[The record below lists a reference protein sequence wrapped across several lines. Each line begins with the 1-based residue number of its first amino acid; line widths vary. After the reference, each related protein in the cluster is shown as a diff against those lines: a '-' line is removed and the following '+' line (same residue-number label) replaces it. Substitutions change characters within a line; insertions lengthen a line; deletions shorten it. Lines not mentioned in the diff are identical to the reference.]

1 MVCAVNAQSLL
12 NSYEVFFPER
22 VGHIIIKGDDMND
35 LEKKVRAAL
44 ILCVVLVG
52 IYLVGKCYTL
62 WERKNPGHG
71 AQLLGQA
78 YVQAGGRAAGMFL
91 PGLEYSRE
99 EQPDDMFLAVLRTVG
114 EQFPILSF
122 AETDCGEETMVE
134 DERTARAILEENE
147 KLVAQKSQ
155 DENQKQAVTEENQQA
170 QNKGNEAGSQSGQT
184 DGPGSGTGGSGQAD
198 GTGNGT
204 GGSGQSD
211 GTESGAGAESGQTDS
226 AGSPAGAQSGEDA
239 QETVQIPEGTALEK
253 QVEIP
258 KEQLG
263 DFHSLL
269 NNFFVVDPTTT
280 ALESQINAQT
290 LLGKDMELEKDPENP
305 QILIYHTHSQEG
317 FADSVAGDTSTTV
330 IGVGDYLVQL
340 LQERYGYQ
348 VLHITDTFDIVDGQL
363 DRSAA
368 YNYAEPVISQ
378 ALQEHPSVEVVID
391 LHRDGVDESKRLVT
405 EVNGKQTAQVMFFN
419 GLSRTNQNGEIS
431 YLPNPY
437 IEDNLA
443 FSFQLEYLAKQYYP
457 DYTRC
462 IYLKGYRYN
471 LHLKPRSLL
480 LEVGAQT
487 NTVEEAKNAM
497 EPFADLLNKVLSGSE
512 DL

>member
-1 MVCAVNAQSLL
+1 M
-12 NSYEVFFPER
+12 
-22 VGHIIIKGDDMND
+22 IKGDDMND

-44 ILCVVLVG
+44 ILCVIVVG
-52 IYLVGKCYTL
+52 IYLAGKCRDI
-62 WERKNPGHG
+62 WERESDGQG
-71 AQLLGQA
+71 GRILGQA
-78 YVQAGGRAAGMFL
+78 YVQAGTLAAESFL
-91 PGLEYSRE
+91 PVLSYGQ
-99 EQPDDMFLAVLRTVG
+99 EQTPEDFFSAVLRTVG

-122 AETDCGEETMVE
+122 QETDCGEEEIIE
-134 DERTARAILEENE
+134 DAETAEAIREENE
-147 KLVAQKSQ
+147 KLIAQKLEA
-155 DENQKQAVTEENQQA
+155 ENQAQAVTEENQQA
-170 QNKGNEAGSQSGQT
+170 QET
-184 DGPGSGTGGSGQAD
+184 
-198 GTGNGT
+198 
-204 GGSGQSD
+204 QSD
-211 GTESGAGAESGQTDS
+211 GAAETQNET
-226 AGSPAGAQSGEDA
+226 AQA
-239 QETVQIPEGTALEK
+239 QETSQIPEGTATQK

-258 KEQLG
+258 REQLT
-263 DFHSLL
+263 DFNYLL

-280 ALESQINAQT
+280 ALESQINADT
-290 LLGKDMELEKDPENP
+290 LLGKDMKLEKNPEQP

-317 FADSVAGDTSTTV
+317 FADSVEGDTSTTV

-348 VLHITDTFDIVDGQL
+348 VLHITDTFDLVDGQL

-378 ALQEHPSVEVVID
+378 ALQEHPTIEVVID
-391 LHRDGVDESKRLVT
+391 LHRDGVDESKHLVT
-405 EVNGKQTAQVMFFN
+405 EVNGKPTAQVMFFN

-457 DYTRC
+457 EYTRC

-497 EPFADLLNKVLSGSE
+497 EPFADLLYKVLSGNGAG
-512 DL
+512 

>member
-1 MVCAVNAQSLL
+1 M
-12 NSYEVFFPER
+12 
-22 VGHIIIKGDDMND
+22 IKGDDMND

-44 ILCVVLVG
+44 ILCVIVVG
-52 IYLVGKCYTL
+52 IYLAGKCRDI
-62 WERKNPGHG
+62 WERESDGQG
-71 AQLLGQA
+71 GRILGQA
-78 YVQAGGRAAGMFL
+78 YVQAGTLAAESFL
-91 PGLEYSRE
+91 PVLSYGQ
-99 EQPDDMFLAVLRTVG
+99 EQTPEDFFSAVLRTVG

-122 AETDCGEETMVE
+122 QETDCGEEEIIE
-134 DERTARAILEENE
+134 DAETAEAIREENE
-147 KLVAQKSQ
+147 KLIAQKLEA
-155 DENQKQAVTEENQQA
+155 ENQAQAVTEENQQA
-170 QNKGNEAGSQSGQT
+170 QET
-184 DGPGSGTGGSGQAD
+184 
-198 GTGNGT
+198 
-204 GGSGQSD
+204 QSD
-211 GTESGAGAESGQTDS
+211 GAAETQNET
-226 AGSPAGAQSGEDA
+226 AQA
-239 QETVQIPEGTALEK
+239 QETSQIPEGTATQK

-258 KEQLG
+258 REQLT
-263 DFHSLL
+263 DFNYLL

-280 ALESQINAQT
+280 ALESQINVDT
-290 LLGKDMELEKDPENP
+290 LLEKDMKLEKNPEQP

-317 FADSVAGDTSTTV
+317 FADSVEGDTSTTV

-378 ALQEHPSVEVVID
+378 ALQEHPTIEVVID
-391 LHRDGVDESKRLVT
+391 LHRDGVDESKHLVT
-405 EVNGKQTAQVMFFN
+405 EVNGKPTAQVMFFN

-457 DYTRC
+457 EYTRC

-497 EPFADLLNKVLSGSE
+497 EPFADLLYKVLSG
-512 DL
+512 DGAG

>member
-1 MVCAVNAQSLL
+1 M
-12 NSYEVFFPER
+12 
-22 VGHIIIKGDDMND
+22 IKGDGMND

-44 ILCVVLVG
+44 ILCVIVVG
-52 IYLVGKCYTL
+52 IYLAGKCRDI
-62 WERKNPGHG
+62 WERESDGQG
-71 AQLLGQA
+71 GRILGQA
-78 YVQAGGRAAGMFL
+78 YVQAGTLAAESFL
-91 PGLEYSRE
+91 PVLSYGQ
-99 EQPDDMFLAVLRTVG
+99 EQTPEDFFSAVLRTVG

-122 AETDCGEETMVE
+122 QETDCGEEEIIE
-134 DERTARAILEENE
+134 DAETAEAIREENE
-147 KLVAQKSQ
+147 KLIAQKLEA
-155 DENQKQAVTEENQQA
+155 ENQAQAVTEENQQA
-170 QNKGNEAGSQSGQT
+170 QET
-184 DGPGSGTGGSGQAD
+184 
-198 GTGNGT
+198 
-204 GGSGQSD
+204 QSD
-211 GTESGAGAESGQTDS
+211 GAAETQNET
-226 AGSPAGAQSGEDA
+226 AQA
-239 QETVQIPEGTALEK
+239 QETSQIPEGTATQK

-258 KEQLG
+258 REQLT
-263 DFHSLL
+263 DFNYLL

-280 ALESQINAQT
+280 ALESQINVDT
-290 LLGKDMELEKDPENP
+290 LLGKDMKLEKNPEQP

-317 FADSVAGDTSTTV
+317 FADSVEGDTSTTV

-340 LQERYGYQ
+340 LQEQYGYQ

-378 ALQEHPSVEVVID
+378 ALQEHPTIEVVID
-391 LHRDGVDESKRLVT
+391 LHRDGVDESKHLVT
-405 EVNGKQTAQVMFFN
+405 EVNGKPTAQVMFFN

-457 DYTRC
+457 EYTRC

-497 EPFADLLNKVLSGSE
+497 EPFADLLYKVLSGSGTG
-512 DL
+512 

>member
-1 MVCAVNAQSLL
+1 M
-12 NSYEVFFPER
+12 
-22 VGHIIIKGDDMND
+22 IKGDGMND

-44 ILCVVLVG
+44 ILCVIVVG
-52 IYLVGKCYTL
+52 IYLAGKCRDI
-62 WERKNPGHG
+62 WERESDGQG
-71 AQLLGQA
+71 GRILGQA
-78 YVQAGGRAAGMFL
+78 YVQAGTLAAESFL
-91 PGLEYSRE
+91 PVLSYGQ
-99 EQPDDMFLAVLRTVG
+99 EQMPEDFFSAVLRTVG

-122 AETDCGEETMVE
+122 QETDCGEEEIIE
-134 DERTARAILEENE
+134 DAETAEAIREENE
-147 KLVAQKSQ
+147 KLIAQKLEA
-155 DENQKQAVTEENQQA
+155 ENQAQAVTEENQQA
-170 QNKGNEAGSQSGQT
+170 QET
-184 DGPGSGTGGSGQAD
+184 
-198 GTGNGT
+198 
-204 GGSGQSD
+204 QSD
-211 GTESGAGAESGQTDS
+211 GAAETQNET
-226 AGSPAGAQSGEDA
+226 AQA
-239 QETVQIPEGTALEK
+239 QETSQIPEGTATQK

-258 KEQLG
+258 REQLT
-263 DFHSLL
+263 DFNYLL

-280 ALESQINAQT
+280 ALESQINVDT
-290 LLGKDMELEKDPENP
+290 LLGKDMKLEKNPEQP

-317 FADSVAGDTSTTV
+317 FADSVEGDTSTTV

-378 ALQEHPSVEVVID
+378 ALQEHPTIEVVID
-391 LHRDGVDESKRLVT
+391 LHRDGVDESKHLVT
-405 EVNGKQTAQVMFFN
+405 EVNGKPTAQVMFFN

-457 DYTRC
+457 EYTRC

-497 EPFADLLNKVLSGSE
+497 EPFADLLYKVLSGSGTG
-512 DL
+512 

>member
-1 MVCAVNAQSLL
+1 M
-12 NSYEVFFPER
+12 
-22 VGHIIIKGDDMND
+22 IKGDGMND

-44 ILCVVLVG
+44 ILCVIVVG
-52 IYLVGKCYTL
+52 IYLAGKCRDI
-62 WERKNPGHG
+62 WERESDGQG
-71 AQLLGQA
+71 GRILGQA
-78 YVQAGGRAAGMFL
+78 YVQAGTLAAEGFL
-91 PGLEYSRE
+91 PVLSYGQ
-99 EQPDDMFLAVLRTVG
+99 EQTPEDFFSAVLRTVG

-122 AETDCGEETMVE
+122 QETDCGEEEIIE
-134 DERTARAILEENE
+134 DAETAEAIREENE
-147 KLVAQKSQ
+147 KLIAQKLEA
-155 DENQKQAVTEENQQA
+155 ENQAQAVTEENQQA
-170 QNKGNEAGSQSGQT
+170 QET
-184 DGPGSGTGGSGQAD
+184 
-198 GTGNGT
+198 
-204 GGSGQSD
+204 QSD
-211 GTESGAGAESGQTDS
+211 GAAETQNET
-226 AGSPAGAQSGEDA
+226 AQA
-239 QETVQIPEGTALEK
+239 QETSQIPEGTATQK

-258 KEQLG
+258 REQLT
-263 DFHSLL
+263 DFNYLL

-280 ALESQINAQT
+280 ALESQINVDT
-290 LLGKDMELEKDPENP
+290 LLGKDMKLEKNPEQP

-317 FADSVAGDTSTTV
+317 FADSVEGDTSTTV

-378 ALQEHPSVEVVID
+378 ALQEHPTIEVVID
-391 LHRDGVDESKRLVT
+391 LHRDGVDESKHLVT
-405 EVNGKQTAQVMFFN
+405 EVNGKPTAQVMFFN

-457 DYTRC
+457 EYTRC

-497 EPFADLLNKVLSGSE
+497 EPFADLLYKVLSG
-512 DL
+512 DGAG

>member
-1 MVCAVNAQSLL
+1 M
-12 NSYEVFFPER
+12 
-22 VGHIIIKGDDMND
+22 IKGDDMND

-44 ILCVVLVG
+44 ILCVIVVG
-52 IYLVGKCYTL
+52 IYLAGKCRDI
-62 WERKNPGHG
+62 WERESDGQG
-71 AQLLGQA
+71 GRILGQA
-78 YVQAGGRAAGMFL
+78 YVQAGTLAAESFL
-91 PGLEYSRE
+91 PVLSYGQ
-99 EQPDDMFLAVLRTVG
+99 EQTPEDFFSAVLRTVG

-122 AETDCGEETMVE
+122 QETGCGEEEIIE
-134 DERTARAILEENE
+134 DAETAEAIREENE
-147 KLVAQKSQ
+147 KLIAQKLEA
-155 DENQKQAVTEENQQA
+155 ENQAQAVTEENQQA
-170 QNKGNEAGSQSGQT
+170 QET
-184 DGPGSGTGGSGQAD
+184 
-198 GTGNGT
+198 
-204 GGSGQSD
+204 QSD
-211 GTESGAGAESGQTDS
+211 GAAETQNET
-226 AGSPAGAQSGEDA
+226 AQA
-239 QETVQIPEGTALEK
+239 QETSQIPEGTATQK

-258 KEQLG
+258 REQLT
-263 DFHSLL
+263 DFNYLL

-280 ALESQINAQT
+280 ALESQINVDT
-290 LLGKDMELEKDPENP
+290 LLGKDMKLEKNPEQP

-317 FADSVAGDTSTTV
+317 FADSVEGDTSTTV

-378 ALQEHPSVEVVID
+378 ALQEHPTIEVVID
-391 LHRDGVDESKRLVT
+391 LHRDGVDESKHLVT
-405 EVNGKQTAQVMFFN
+405 EVNGKPTAQVMFFN

-457 DYTRC
+457 EYTRC

-497 EPFADLLNKVLSGSE
+497 EPFADLLYKVLSG
-512 DL
+512 DGAG

>member
-1 MVCAVNAQSLL
+1 M
-12 NSYEVFFPER
+12 
-22 VGHIIIKGDDMND
+22 IKGDDMND

-44 ILCVVLVG
+44 ILCVIVVG
-52 IYLVGKCYTL
+52 IYLAGKCRDI
-62 WERKNPGHG
+62 WERESDGQG
-71 AQLLGQA
+71 GRILGQA
-78 YVQAGGRAAGMFL
+78 YVQAGTLAAESFL
-91 PGLEYSRE
+91 PVLSYGQ
-99 EQPDDMFLAVLRTVG
+99 EQTPEDFFSAVLRTVG

-122 AETDCGEETMVE
+122 QETDCGEEEIIE
-134 DERTARAILEENE
+134 DAETAEAIREENE
-147 KLVAQKSQ
+147 KLIAQKLEA
-155 DENQKQAVTEENQQA
+155 ENQAQAVTEENQQA
-170 QNKGNEAGSQSGQT
+170 QET
-184 DGPGSGTGGSGQAD
+184 
-198 GTGNGT
+198 
-204 GGSGQSD
+204 QSD
-211 GTESGAGAESGQTDS
+211 GAAETQNET
-226 AGSPAGAQSGEDA
+226 AQA
-239 QETVQIPEGTALEK
+239 QETSQIPEGTATQK

-258 KEQLG
+258 REQLT
-263 DFHSLL
+263 DFNYLL

-280 ALESQINAQT
+280 ALESQINADT
-290 LLGKDMELEKDPENP
+290 LLGKDMKLEKNPEQP

-317 FADSVAGDTSTTV
+317 FADSVEGDTSTTV

-378 ALQEHPSVEVVID
+378 ALQEHPTIEVVID
-391 LHRDGVDESKRLVT
+391 LHRDGVDESKHLVT
-405 EVNGKQTAQVMFFN
+405 EVNGKPTAQVMFFN

-457 DYTRC
+457 EYTRC

-497 EPFADLLNKVLSGSE
+497 EPFADLLYKLLSGSGAG
-512 DL
+512 

>member
-1 MVCAVNAQSLL
+1 M
-12 NSYEVFFPER
+12 
-22 VGHIIIKGDDMND
+22 IKGDDMND

-44 ILCVVLVG
+44 ILCVIVVG
-52 IYLVGKCYTL
+52 IYLAGKCRDI
-62 WERKNPGHG
+62 WERESDGQG
-71 AQLLGQA
+71 GRILGQA
-78 YVQAGGRAAGMFL
+78 YVQAGTLAAESFL
-91 PGLEYSRE
+91 PVLSYGQ
-99 EQPDDMFLAVLRTVG
+99 EQTPEDFFSAVLRTVG

-122 AETDCGEETMVE
+122 QETDCGEEEIIE
-134 DERTARAILEENE
+134 DAETAEAIREENE
-147 KLVAQKSQ
+147 KLIAQKLEA
-155 DENQKQAVTEENQQA
+155 ENQAQAVTEENQQA
-170 QNKGNEAGSQSGQT
+170 QET
-184 DGPGSGTGGSGQAD
+184 
-198 GTGNGT
+198 
-204 GGSGQSD
+204 QSD
-211 GTESGAGAESGQTDS
+211 GAAETQNET
-226 AGSPAGAQSGEDA
+226 AQA
-239 QETVQIPEGTALEK
+239 QETSQIPEGTATQK

-258 KEQLG
+258 REQLT
-263 DFHSLL
+263 DFNYLL

-280 ALESQINAQT
+280 ALESQINVDT
-290 LLGKDMELEKDPENP
+290 LLGKDMKLEKNPEQP

-317 FADSVAGDTSTTV
+317 FADSVEGDTSTTV

-348 VLHITDTFDIVDGQL
+348 VLHITDTFDLVDGQL

-378 ALQEHPSVEVVID
+378 ALQEHPTIEVVID
-391 LHRDGVDESKRLVT
+391 LHRDGVDESKHLVT
-405 EVNGKQTAQVMFFN
+405 EVNGKPTAQVMFFN

-457 DYTRC
+457 EYTRC

-497 EPFADLLNKVLSGSE
+497 EPFADLLYKVLSGNGAG
-512 DL
+512 

>member
-1 MVCAVNAQSLL
+1 
-12 NSYEVFFPER
+12 
-22 VGHIIIKGDDMND
+22 MND

-44 ILCVVLVG
+44 ILCVIVVG
-52 IYLVGKCYTL
+52 IYLAGKCRDI
-62 WERKNPGHG
+62 WERESDGQG
-71 AQLLGQA
+71 GRILGQA
-78 YVQAGGRAAGMFL
+78 YVQAGTLAAESFL
-91 PGLEYSRE
+91 PVLSYGQ
-99 EQPDDMFLAVLRTVG
+99 EQTPEDFFSAVLRTVG

-122 AETDCGEETMVE
+122 QETDCGEEEIIE
-134 DERTARAILEENE
+134 DAETAEAIREENE
-147 KLVAQKSQ
+147 KLIAQKLEA
-155 DENQKQAVTEENQQA
+155 ENQAQAVTEENQQA
-170 QNKGNEAGSQSGQT
+170 QET
-184 DGPGSGTGGSGQAD
+184 
-198 GTGNGT
+198 
-204 GGSGQSD
+204 QSD
-211 GTESGAGAESGQTDS
+211 GAAETQNET
-226 AGSPAGAQSGEDA
+226 AQA
-239 QETVQIPEGTALEK
+239 QETSQIPEGTATQK

-258 KEQLG
+258 REQLT
-263 DFHSLL
+263 DFNYLL

-280 ALESQINAQT
+280 ALESQINVDT
-290 LLGKDMELEKDPENP
+290 LLGKDMKLEKNPEQP

-317 FADSVAGDTSTTV
+317 FADSVEGDTSTTV

-378 ALQEHPSVEVVID
+378 ALQEHPTIEVVID
-391 LHRDGVDESKRLVT
+391 LHRDGVDESKHLVT
-405 EVNGKQTAQVMFFN
+405 EVNGKPTAQVMFFN

-457 DYTRC
+457 EYTRC

-497 EPFADLLNKVLSGSE
+497 EPFADLLYKVLSGSGTG
-512 DL
+512 

>member
-1 MVCAVNAQSLL
+1 M
-12 NSYEVFFPER
+12 
-22 VGHIIIKGDDMND
+22 IKGDDMND

-44 ILCVVLVG
+44 ILCVIVVG
-52 IYLVGKCYTL
+52 IYLAGKCRDI
-62 WERKNPGHG
+62 WERESDGQG
-71 AQLLGQA
+71 GRILGQA
-78 YVQAGGRAAGMFL
+78 YVQAGTLAAESFL
-91 PGLEYSRE
+91 PVLSYGQ
-99 EQPDDMFLAVLRTVG
+99 EQTPEDFFSAVLRTVG

-122 AETDCGEETMVE
+122 QETDCGEEEIIE
-134 DERTARAILEENE
+134 DAETAEAIREENE
-147 KLVAQKSQ
+147 KLIAQKLEA
-155 DENQKQAVTEENQQA
+155 ENQAQAVTEENQQA
-170 QNKGNEAGSQSGQT
+170 QET
-184 DGPGSGTGGSGQAD
+184 
-198 GTGNGT
+198 
-204 GGSGQSD
+204 QSD
-211 GTESGAGAESGQTDS
+211 GAAETQNET
-226 AGSPAGAQSGEDA
+226 AQA
-239 QETVQIPEGTALEK
+239 QETSQIPEGTATQK

-258 KEQLG
+258 REQLT
-263 DFHSLL
+263 DFNYLL

-280 ALESQINAQT
+280 ALESQINADT
-290 LLGKDMELEKDPENP
+290 LLGKDMKLEKNPEQP

-317 FADSVAGDTSTTV
+317 FADSVEGDTSTTV

-378 ALQEHPSVEVVID
+378 ALQEHPTIEIVID
-391 LHRDGVDESKRLVT
+391 LHRDGVDESKHLVT
-405 EVNGKQTAQVMFFN
+405 EVNGKPTAQVMFFN

-457 DYTRC
+457 EYTRC

-497 EPFADLLNKVLSGSE
+497 EPFADLLYKVLSG
-512 DL
+512 DGAG

>member
-1 MVCAVNAQSLL
+1 M
-12 NSYEVFFPER
+12 
-22 VGHIIIKGDDMND
+22 IKGDDMND

-44 ILCVVLVG
+44 ILCVIVVG
-52 IYLVGKCYTL
+52 IYLAGKCRDI
-62 WERKNPGHG
+62 WERESDGQG
-71 AQLLGQA
+71 GRILGQA
-78 YVQAGGRAAGMFL
+78 YVQAGTLAAESFL
-91 PGLEYSRE
+91 PVLSYGQ
-99 EQPDDMFLAVLRTVG
+99 EQTPEDFFSAVLKTVG

-122 AETDCGEETMVE
+122 QETDCGEEEIIE
-134 DERTARAILEENE
+134 DAETAEAIREENE
-147 KLVAQKSQ
+147 KLIAQKLEA
-155 DENQKQAVTEENQQA
+155 ENQAQAVTEENQQA
-170 QNKGNEAGSQSGQT
+170 QET
-184 DGPGSGTGGSGQAD
+184 
-198 GTGNGT
+198 
-204 GGSGQSD
+204 QSD
-211 GTESGAGAESGQTDS
+211 GAAETQNET
-226 AGSPAGAQSGEDA
+226 AQA
-239 QETVQIPEGTALEK
+239 QETSQIPEGTATQK

-258 KEQLG
+258 REQLT
-263 DFHSLL
+263 DFNYLL

-280 ALESQINAQT
+280 ALESQINADT
-290 LLGKDMELEKDPENP
+290 LLGKDMKLEKNPEQP

-317 FADSVAGDTSTTV
+317 FADSVEGDTSTTV

-378 ALQEHPSVEVVID
+378 ALQEHPTIEVVID
-391 LHRDGVDESKRLVT
+391 LHRDGVDESKHLVT
-405 EVNGKQTAQVMFFN
+405 EVNGKPTAQVMFFN

-457 DYTRC
+457 EYTRC

-497 EPFADLLNKVLSGSE
+497 EPFADLLYKVLSGNGAG
-512 DL
+512 

>member
-1 MVCAVNAQSLL
+1 M
-12 NSYEVFFPER
+12 
-22 VGHIIIKGDDMND
+22 IKGDGMND

-44 ILCVVLVG
+44 ILCVIVVG
-52 IYLVGKCYTL
+52 IYLAGKCRDI
-62 WERKNPGHG
+62 WERESDGQG
-71 AQLLGQA
+71 GRILGQA
-78 YVQAGGRAAGMFL
+78 YVQAGTLAAESFL
-91 PGLEYSRE
+91 PVLSYGQ
-99 EQPDDMFLAVLRTVG
+99 EQTPEDFFSAVLRTVG

-122 AETDCGEETMVE
+122 QETDCGEEEIIE
-134 DERTARAILEENE
+134 DAETAEAIREENE
-147 KLVAQKSQ
+147 KLIAQKLEA
-155 DENQKQAVTEENQQA
+155 ENQAQAVTEENQQA
-170 QNKGNEAGSQSGQT
+170 QET
-184 DGPGSGTGGSGQAD
+184 
-198 GTGNGT
+198 
-204 GGSGQSD
+204 QSD
-211 GTESGAGAESGQTDS
+211 GAAETQNET
-226 AGSPAGAQSGEDA
+226 AQA
-239 QETVQIPEGTALEK
+239 QETSQIPEGTATQK

-258 KEQLG
+258 REQLT
-263 DFHSLL
+263 DFNYLL

-280 ALESQINAQT
+280 ALESQINADT
-290 LLGKDMELEKDPENP
+290 LLGKDMKLEKNPEQP

-317 FADSVAGDTSTTV
+317 FADSVEGDTSTTV

-378 ALQEHPSVEVVID
+378 ALQEHPTIEIVID
-391 LHRDGVDESKRLVT
+391 LHRDGVDESKHLVT
-405 EVNGKQTAQVMFFN
+405 EVNGKPTAQVMFFN

-457 DYTRC
+457 EYTRC

-497 EPFADLLNKVLSGSE
+497 EPFADLLYKVLSGSGTG
-512 DL
+512 

>member
-1 MVCAVNAQSLL
+1 M
-12 NSYEVFFPER
+12 
-22 VGHIIIKGDDMND
+22 IKGDGMND

-44 ILCVVLVG
+44 ILCVIVVG
-52 IYLVGKCYTL
+52 IYLAGKCRDI
-62 WERKNPGHG
+62 WERESDGQG
-71 AQLLGQA
+71 GRILGQA
-78 YVQAGGRAAGMFL
+78 YVQAGTLAAESFL
-91 PGLEYSRE
+91 PVLSYGQ
-99 EQPDDMFLAVLRTVG
+99 EQTPEDFFSAVLRTVG

-122 AETDCGEETMVE
+122 QETDCGEEEIIE
-134 DERTARAILEENE
+134 DAETAEAIREENE
-147 KLVAQKSQ
+147 KLIAQKLEA
-155 DENQKQAVTEENQQA
+155 ENQAQAVTEENQQA
-170 QNKGNEAGSQSGQT
+170 QET
-184 DGPGSGTGGSGQAD
+184 
-198 GTGNGT
+198 
-204 GGSGQSD
+204 QSD
-211 GTESGAGAESGQTDS
+211 GAAETQNET
-226 AGSPAGAQSGEDA
+226 AQA
-239 QETVQIPEGTALEK
+239 QETSQIPEGTATQK

-258 KEQLG
+258 REQLT
-263 DFHSLL
+263 DFNYLL

-280 ALESQINAQT
+280 ALESQINVDT
-290 LLGKDMELEKDPENP
+290 LLGKDMKLEKNPEQP

-317 FADSVAGDTSTTV
+317 FADSVEGDTSTTV

-378 ALQEHPSVEVVID
+378 ALQEHPTIEVVID
-391 LHRDGVDESKRLVT
+391 LHRDGVDESKHLVT
-405 EVNGKQTAQVMFFN
+405 EVNGKPTAQVMFFN

-457 DYTRC
+457 EYTRC

-497 EPFADLLNKVLSGSE
+497 EPFADLLYKVLSGSGAG
-512 DL
+512 

>member
-1 MVCAVNAQSLL
+1 M
-12 NSYEVFFPER
+12 
-22 VGHIIIKGDDMND
+22 IKGDGMND

-44 ILCVVLVG
+44 ILCVIVVG
-52 IYLVGKCYTL
+52 IYLAGKCRDI
-62 WERKNPGHG
+62 WERESDGQG
-71 AQLLGQA
+71 GRILGQA
-78 YVQAGGRAAGMFL
+78 YVQAGTLAAESFL
-91 PGLEYSRE
+91 PVLSYGQ
-99 EQPDDMFLAVLRTVG
+99 EQTPEDFFSAVLRTVG

-122 AETDCGEETMVE
+122 QETDCGEEEIIE
-134 DERTARAILEENE
+134 DAETAEAIREENE
-147 KLVAQKSQ
+147 KLIAQKLEA
-155 DENQKQAVTEENQQA
+155 ENQAQAVTEENQQA
-170 QNKGNEAGSQSGQT
+170 QET
-184 DGPGSGTGGSGQAD
+184 
-198 GTGNGT
+198 
-204 GGSGQSD
+204 QSD
-211 GTESGAGAESGQTDS
+211 GAAETQNET
-226 AGSPAGAQSGEDA
+226 AQA
-239 QETVQIPEGTALEK
+239 QETSQIPEGTATQK

-258 KEQLG
+258 REQLT
-263 DFHSLL
+263 DFNYLL

-280 ALESQINAQT
+280 ALESQINADT
-290 LLGKDMELEKDPENP
+290 LLGKDMKLEKNPEQP

-317 FADSVAGDTSTTV
+317 FADSVEGDTSTTV

-378 ALQEHPSVEVVID
+378 ALQEHPTIEVVID
-391 LHRDGVDESKRLVT
+391 LHRDGVDESKHLVT
-405 EVNGKQTAQVMFFN
+405 EVNGKPTAQVMFFN

-457 DYTRC
+457 EYTRC

-497 EPFADLLNKVLSGSE
+497 EPFADLLYKVLSG
-512 DL
+512 DGAG

>member
-1 MVCAVNAQSLL
+1 M
-12 NSYEVFFPER
+12 
-22 VGHIIIKGDDMND
+22 IKGDDMND

-44 ILCVVLVG
+44 ILCVIVVG
-52 IYLVGKCYTL
+52 IYLAGKCRDI
-62 WERKNPGHG
+62 WERESDGQG
-71 AQLLGQA
+71 GRILGQA
-78 YVQAGGRAAGMFL
+78 YVQAGTLAAESFL
-91 PGLEYSRE
+91 PVLSYGQ
-99 EQPDDMFLAVLRTVG
+99 EQAPEDFFSAVLRTVG

-122 AETDCGEETMVE
+122 QETDCGEEEIIE
-134 DERTARAILEENE
+134 DAETAEAIREENE
-147 KLVAQKSQ
+147 KLIAQKLEA
-155 DENQKQAVTEENQQA
+155 ENQAQAVTEENQQA
-170 QNKGNEAGSQSGQT
+170 QET
-184 DGPGSGTGGSGQAD
+184 
-198 GTGNGT
+198 
-204 GGSGQSD
+204 QSD
-211 GTESGAGAESGQTDS
+211 GAAETQNET
-226 AGSPAGAQSGEDA
+226 AQA
-239 QETVQIPEGTALEK
+239 QETSQIPEGTATQK

-258 KEQLG
+258 REQLT
-263 DFHSLL
+263 DFNYLL

-280 ALESQINAQT
+280 ALESQINVDT
-290 LLGKDMELEKDPENP
+290 LLGKDMKLEKNPEQP
-305 QILIYHTHSQEG
+305 QILIYHTHSQEE
-317 FADSVAGDTSTTV
+317 FADSVEGDTSTTV

-378 ALQEHPSVEVVID
+378 ALQEHPTIEVVID
-391 LHRDGVDESKRLVT
+391 LHRDGVDESKHLVT
-405 EVNGKQTAQVMFFN
+405 EVNGKPTAQVMFFN

-457 DYTRC
+457 EYTRC

-497 EPFADLLNKVLSGSE
+497 EPFADLLYKVLSGSGTG
-512 DL
+512 

>member
-1 MVCAVNAQSLL
+1 M
-12 NSYEVFFPER
+12 
-22 VGHIIIKGDDMND
+22 IKGDDMND

-44 ILCVVLVG
+44 ILCVIVVG
-52 IYLVGKCYTL
+52 IYLAGKCRDI
-62 WERKNPGHG
+62 WERESDGQG
-71 AQLLGQA
+71 GRILGQA
-78 YVQAGGRAAGMFL
+78 YVQAGTLAAESFL
-91 PGLEYSRE
+91 PVLSYGQ
-99 EQPDDMFLAVLRTVG
+99 EQTPEDFFSAVLRTVG

-122 AETDCGEETMVE
+122 QETDCGEEEIIE
-134 DERTARAILEENE
+134 DAETAEAIREENE
-147 KLVAQKSQ
+147 KLIAQKLEA
-155 DENQKQAVTEENQQA
+155 ENQAQAVTEENQQA
-170 QNKGNEAGSQSGQT
+170 QET
-184 DGPGSGTGGSGQAD
+184 
-198 GTGNGT
+198 
-204 GGSGQSD
+204 QSD
-211 GTESGAGAESGQTDS
+211 GAAETQNET
-226 AGSPAGAQSGEDA
+226 AQA
-239 QETVQIPEGTALEK
+239 QETSQIPEGTAPQK

-258 KEQLG
+258 REQLT
-263 DFHSLL
+263 DFNYLL

-280 ALESQINAQT
+280 ALESQINVDT
-290 LLGKDMELEKDPENP
+290 LLGKDMKLEKNPEQP

-317 FADSVAGDTSTTV
+317 FADSVEGDTSTTV

-378 ALQEHPSVEVVID
+378 ALQEHPTIEVVID
-391 LHRDGVDESKRLVT
+391 LHRDGVDESKHLVT
-405 EVNGKQTAQVMFFN
+405 EVNGKPTAQVMFFN

-457 DYTRC
+457 EYTRC

-497 EPFADLLNKVLSGSE
+497 EPFADLLYKVLSG
-512 DL
+512 DGAG

>member
-1 MVCAVNAQSLL
+1 M
-12 NSYEVFFPER
+12 
-22 VGHIIIKGDDMND
+22 GT
-35 LEKKVRAAL
+35 
-44 ILCVVLVG
+44 
-52 IYLVGKCYTL
+52 GKRRTGR
-62 WERKNPGHG
+62 EDPR
-71 AQLLGQA
+71 QA
-78 YVQAGGRAAGMFL
+78 YVQAGTLAAESFL
-91 PGLEYSRE
+91 PALSYGQ
-99 EQPDDMFLAVLRTVG
+99 EQAPEDFFSAVLRTVG
-114 EQFPILSF
+114 EQFPVLSF
-122 AETDCGEETMVE
+122 RETDCGEEEIIE
-134 DERTARAILEENE
+134 DAETAEAIREENE
-147 KLVAQKSQ
+147 KLIAQKLEA
-155 DENQKQAVTEENQQA
+155 ENQAQAVTEENQQA
-170 QNKGNEAGSQSGQT
+170 QET
-184 DGPGSGTGGSGQAD
+184 
-198 GTGNGT
+198 
-204 GGSGQSD
+204 QSD
-211 GTESGAGAESGQTDS
+211 GANQGNGQESKEAGQNGTETAQNGAVD
-226 AGSPAGAQSGEDA
+226 AQNETAQA
-239 QETVQIPEGTALEK
+239 QETSQIPEGTATQK

-258 KEQLG
+258 REQLT
-263 DFHSLL
+263 DFNYLL

-280 ALESQINAQT
+280 ALKSQINVDT
-290 LLGKDMELEKDPENP
+290 LLGKDMKLEKNPEQP

-317 FADSVAGDTSTTV
+317 FADSVEGDTSTTV

-348 VLHITDTFDIVDGQL
+348 VLHITDTFDLVDGQL

-378 ALQEHPSVEVVID
+378 ALQEHPTIEVVID
-391 LHRDGVDESKRLVT
+391 LHRDGVDESKHLVT
-405 EVNGKQTAQVMFFN
+405 EVNGKPTAQVMFFN

-457 DYTRC
+457 EYTRC

-497 EPFADLLNKVLSGSE
+497 EPFADLLYKVLSGNGAG
-512 DL
+512 

>member
-1 MVCAVNAQSLL
+1 M
-12 NSYEVFFPER
+12 
-22 VGHIIIKGDDMND
+22 IKGDGMND

-44 ILCVVLVG
+44 ILCVIVVG
-52 IYLVGKCYTL
+52 IYLAGKCRDI
-62 WERKNPGHG
+62 WERESDGQG
-71 AQLLGQA
+71 GRILGQA
-78 YVQAGGRAAGMFL
+78 YVQAGTLAAGSFL
-91 PGLEYSRE
+91 PVLSYGQ
-99 EQPDDMFLAVLRTVG
+99 EQTPEDFFSAVLRAVG

-122 AETDCGEETMVE
+122 QETDCGEEEIIE
-134 DERTARAILEENE
+134 DAETAEAIREENE
-147 KLVAQKSQ
+147 KLIAQKLEA
-155 DENQKQAVTEENQQA
+155 ENQAQAVTEENQQA
-170 QNKGNEAGSQSGQT
+170 QET
-184 DGPGSGTGGSGQAD
+184 
-198 GTGNGT
+198 
-204 GGSGQSD
+204 QSD
-211 GTESGAGAESGQTDS
+211 GAAETQNET
-226 AGSPAGAQSGEDA
+226 AQA
-239 QETVQIPEGTALEK
+239 QETSQIPEGTATQK

-258 KEQLG
+258 REQLT
-263 DFHSLL
+263 DFNYLL

-280 ALESQINAQT
+280 ALESQINVDT
-290 LLGKDMELEKDPENP
+290 LLGKDMKLEKNPEQP

-317 FADSVAGDTSTTV
+317 FADSVEGDTSTTV

-378 ALQEHPSVEVVID
+378 ALQEHPTIEIVID
-391 LHRDGVDESKRLVT
+391 LHRDGVDESKHLVT
-405 EVNGKQTAQVMFFN
+405 EVNGKPTAQVMFFN

-457 DYTRC
+457 EYTRC

-497 EPFADLLNKVLSGSE
+497 EPFADLLYKVLSGSGAG
-512 DL
+512 

>member
-1 MVCAVNAQSLL
+1 M
-12 NSYEVFFPER
+12 
-22 VGHIIIKGDDMND
+22 IKGDDMND

-44 ILCVVLVG
+44 ILCVIVVG
-52 IYLVGKCYTL
+52 IYLAGKCRDI
-62 WERKNPGHG
+62 WERESDGQG
-71 AQLLGQA
+71 GRILGQA
-78 YVQAGGRAAGMFL
+78 YVQAGTLAAESFL
-91 PGLEYSRE
+91 PVLSYGQ
-99 EQPDDMFLAVLRTVG
+99 EQTPEDFFSAVLRTVG

-122 AETDCGEETMVE
+122 QETDCGEEEIIE
-134 DERTARAILEENE
+134 DAETAEAIREENE
-147 KLVAQKSQ
+147 KLIAQKLEA
-155 DENQKQAVTEENQQA
+155 ENQAQAVTEENQQA
-170 QNKGNEAGSQSGQT
+170 QET
-184 DGPGSGTGGSGQAD
+184 
-198 GTGNGT
+198 
-204 GGSGQSD
+204 QSD
-211 GTESGAGAESGQTDS
+211 GAAETQNET
-226 AGSPAGAQSGEDA
+226 AQA
-239 QETVQIPEGTALEK
+239 QETSQIPEGTAPQK
-253 QVEIP
+253 KVEIP
-258 KEQLG
+258 REQLT
-263 DFHSLL
+263 DFNYLL

-280 ALESQINAQT
+280 ALESQINVDT
-290 LLGKDMELEKDPENP
+290 LLGKDMKLEKNPEQP

-317 FADSVAGDTSTTV
+317 FADSVEGDTSTTV

-378 ALQEHPSVEVVID
+378 ALQEHPTIEVVID
-391 LHRDGVDESKRLVT
+391 LHRDGVDESKHLVT
-405 EVNGKQTAQVMFFN
+405 EVNGKPTAQVMFFN

-457 DYTRC
+457 EYTRC

-497 EPFADLLNKVLSGSE
+497 EPFADLLYKVLSGNGAG
-512 DL
+512 

>member
-1 MVCAVNAQSLL
+1 M
-12 NSYEVFFPER
+12 
-22 VGHIIIKGDDMND
+22 IKGDGMND

-44 ILCVVLVG
+44 ILCVIVVG
-52 IYLVGKCYTL
+52 IYLAGKCRDI
-62 WERKNPGHG
+62 WERESDGQG
-71 AQLLGQA
+71 GRILGQA
-78 YVQAGGRAAGMFL
+78 YVQAGTLAAESFL
-91 PGLEYSRE
+91 PVLSYGQ
-99 EQPDDMFLAVLRTVG
+99 EQTPEDFFSAVLRTVG

-122 AETDCGEETMVE
+122 QETDCGEEEIIE
-134 DERTARAILEENE
+134 DAETAEAIREENE
-147 KLVAQKSQ
+147 KLITQKLEA
-155 DENQKQAVTEENQQA
+155 ENQAQAVTEENQQA
-170 QNKGNEAGSQSGQT
+170 QET
-184 DGPGSGTGGSGQAD
+184 
-198 GTGNGT
+198 
-204 GGSGQSD
+204 QSD
-211 GTESGAGAESGQTDS
+211 GAAETQNET
-226 AGSPAGAQSGEDA
+226 AQA
-239 QETVQIPEGTALEK
+239 QETSQIPEGTATQK

-258 KEQLG
+258 REQLT
-263 DFHSLL
+263 DFNYLL

-280 ALESQINAQT
+280 ALESQINVDT
-290 LLGKDMELEKDPENP
+290 LLGKDMKLEKNPEQP

-317 FADSVAGDTSTTV
+317 FADSVEGDTSTTV

-378 ALQEHPSVEVVID
+378 ALQEHPTIEVVID
-391 LHRDGVDESKRLVT
+391 LHRDGVDESKHLVT
-405 EVNGKQTAQVMFFN
+405 EVNGKPTAQVMFFN

-457 DYTRC
+457 EYTRC

-497 EPFADLLNKVLSGSE
+497 EPFADLLYKVLSGSGTG
-512 DL
+512 

>member
-1 MVCAVNAQSLL
+1 M
-12 NSYEVFFPER
+12 
-22 VGHIIIKGDDMND
+22 IKGDDMND

-44 ILCVVLVG
+44 ILCVIVVG
-52 IYLVGKCYTL
+52 IYLAGKCRDI
-62 WERKNPGHG
+62 WERESDGQG
-71 AQLLGQA
+71 GRILGQA
-78 YVQAGGRAAGMFL
+78 YVQAGTLAAESFL
-91 PGLEYSRE
+91 PVLSYGQ
-99 EQPDDMFLAVLRTVG
+99 EQTPEDFFSAVLRTVG

-122 AETDCGEETMVE
+122 QETDCGEEEIIE
-134 DERTARAILEENE
+134 DAETAEAIREENE
-147 KLVAQKSQ
+147 KLIAQKLEA
-155 DENQKQAVTEENQQA
+155 ENQAQAVTEENQQA
-170 QNKGNEAGSQSGQT
+170 QET
-184 DGPGSGTGGSGQAD
+184 
-198 GTGNGT
+198 
-204 GGSGQSD
+204 QSD
-211 GTESGAGAESGQTDS
+211 GAAETQNET
-226 AGSPAGAQSGEDA
+226 AQA
-239 QETVQIPEGTALEK
+239 QETSQIPEGTATQK

-258 KEQLG
+258 REQLT
-263 DFHSLL
+263 DFNYLL

-280 ALESQINAQT
+280 ALESQINVDT
-290 LLGKDMELEKDPENP
+290 LLGKDMKLEKNPEQP

-317 FADSVAGDTSTTV
+317 FADSVEGDTSTTV

-378 ALQEHPSVEVVID
+378 ALQEHPTIEVVID
-391 LHRDGVDESKRLVT
+391 LHRDGVDESKHLVT
-405 EVNGKQTAQVMFFN
+405 EVNGKPAAQVMFFN

-457 DYTRC
+457 EYTRC

-497 EPFADLLNKVLSGSE
+497 EPFADLLYKVLSG
-512 DL
+512 DGAG

>member
-1 MVCAVNAQSLL
+1 M
-12 NSYEVFFPER
+12 
-22 VGHIIIKGDDMND
+22 IKGDDMND

-44 ILCVVLVG
+44 ILCVIVVG
-52 IYLVGKCYTL
+52 IYLAGKCRDI
-62 WERKNPGHG
+62 WERESDGQG
-71 AQLLGQA
+71 GRILGQV
-78 YVQAGGRAAGMFL
+78 YVQAGTLAAESFL
-91 PGLEYSRE
+91 PVLSYGQ
-99 EQPDDMFLAVLRTVG
+99 EQTPEDFFSAVLRTVG

-122 AETDCGEETMVE
+122 QETDCGEEEIIE
-134 DERTARAILEENE
+134 DAETAEAIREENE
-147 KLVAQKSQ
+147 KLIAQKLEA
-155 DENQKQAVTEENQQA
+155 ENQAQAVTEENQQA
-170 QNKGNEAGSQSGQT
+170 QET
-184 DGPGSGTGGSGQAD
+184 
-198 GTGNGT
+198 
-204 GGSGQSD
+204 QSD
-211 GTESGAGAESGQTDS
+211 GAAETQNET
-226 AGSPAGAQSGEDA
+226 AQA
-239 QETVQIPEGTALEK
+239 QETSQIPEGTATQK

-258 KEQLG
+258 REQLT
-263 DFHSLL
+263 DFNYLL

-280 ALESQINAQT
+280 ALESQINADT
-290 LLGKDMELEKDPENP
+290 LLGKDMKLEKNPEQP

-317 FADSVAGDTSTTV
+317 FADSVEGDTSTTV

-378 ALQEHPSVEVVID
+378 ALQEHPTIEVVID
-391 LHRDGVDESKRLVT
+391 LHRDGVDESKHLVT
-405 EVNGKQTAQVMFFN
+405 EVNGKPTAQVMFFN

-457 DYTRC
+457 EYTRC

-497 EPFADLLNKVLSGSE
+497 EPFADLLYKVLSGNGAG
-512 DL
+512 

>member
-1 MVCAVNAQSLL
+1 M
-12 NSYEVFFPER
+12 
-22 VGHIIIKGDDMND
+22 IKGDGMND

-44 ILCVVLVG
+44 ILCVIVVG
-52 IYLVGKCYTL
+52 IYLAGKCKEI
-62 WERKNPGHG
+62 WERESDGQG
-71 AQLLGQA
+71 GRILGQA
-78 YVQAGGRAAGMFL
+78 YVQAGTLAAGSFL
-91 PGLEYSRE
+91 PVLSYGQ
-99 EQPDDMFLAVLRTVG
+99 EQAPEDFFSAVLRTVG
-114 EQFPILSF
+114 EQFPVLSF
-122 AETDCGEETMVE
+122 QETDCGEEEIIE
-134 DERTARAILEENE
+134 DAETAEAIREENE
-147 KLVAQKSQ
+147 KLIAQKLEA
-155 DENQKQAVTEENQQA
+155 ENQAQAVTEENQQA
-170 QNKGNEAGSQSGQT
+170 QET
-184 DGPGSGTGGSGQAD
+184 
-198 GTGNGT
+198 
-204 GGSGQSD
+204 QSD
-211 GTESGAGAESGQTDS
+211 GAAETQNET
-226 AGSPAGAQSGEDA
+226 AQA
-239 QETVQIPEGTALEK
+239 QETSQIPEGTATQK

-258 KEQLG
+258 REQLT
-263 DFHSLL
+263 DFNYLL

-280 ALESQINAQT
+280 ALESQINVDT
-290 LLGKDMELEKDPENP
+290 LLGKDMKLEKNPEQP

-317 FADSVAGDTSTTV
+317 FADSVEGDTSTTV

-378 ALQEHPSVEVVID
+378 ALQEHPTIEIVID
-391 LHRDGVDESKRLVT
+391 LHRDGVDESKHLVT
-405 EVNGKQTAQVMFFN
+405 EVNGKPTAQVMFFN

-457 DYTRC
+457 EYTRC
-462 IYLKGYRYN
+462 IYLKEYRYN

-497 EPFADLLNKVLSGSE
+497 EPFADLLYKVLSGSGTG
-512 DL
+512 

>member
-1 MVCAVNAQSLL
+1 M
-12 NSYEVFFPER
+12 
-22 VGHIIIKGDDMND
+22 IKGDDMND

-44 ILCVVLVG
+44 ILCVIVVG
-52 IYLVGKCYTL
+52 IYLAGKCRDI
-62 WERKNPGHG
+62 WERESDGQG
-71 AQLLGQA
+71 GRILGQA
-78 YVQAGGRAAGMFL
+78 YVQAGTLAAESFL
-91 PGLEYSRE
+91 PVLSYGQ
-99 EQPDDMFLAVLRTVG
+99 EQTPEDFFSAVLRTVG

-122 AETDCGEETMVE
+122 QETDCGEEEIIE
-134 DERTARAILEENE
+134 DAETAEAIREENE
-147 KLVAQKSQ
+147 KLIAQKLEA
-155 DENQKQAVTEENQQA
+155 ENQAQAVTEENQQA
-170 QNKGNEAGSQSGQT
+170 QET
-184 DGPGSGTGGSGQAD
+184 
-198 GTGNGT
+198 
-204 GGSGQSD
+204 QSD
-211 GTESGAGAESGQTDS
+211 GAAETQNET
-226 AGSPAGAQSGEDA
+226 AQA
-239 QETVQIPEGTALEK
+239 QETSQIPEGTATQK

-258 KEQLG
+258 REQLT
-263 DFHSLL
+263 DFNYLL

-280 ALESQINAQT
+280 ALESQINADT
-290 LLGKDMELEKDPENP
+290 LLGKDMKLEKNPEQP

-317 FADSVAGDTSTTV
+317 FADSVEGDTSTTV

-378 ALQEHPSVEVVID
+378 ALQEHPTIEIVID
-391 LHRDGVDESKRLVT
+391 LHRDGVDESKHLVT
-405 EVNGKQTAQVMFFN
+405 EVNGKPTAQVMFFN

-457 DYTRC
+457 EYTRC

-497 EPFADLLNKVLSGSE
+497 EPFADLLCKVLSGNGAG
-512 DL
+512 

>member
-1 MVCAVNAQSLL
+1 M
-12 NSYEVFFPER
+12 
-22 VGHIIIKGDDMND
+22 IKGDDMND
-35 LEKKVRAAL
+35 LEKKVHAAL
-44 ILCVVLVG
+44 ILCVIVVG
-52 IYLVGKCYTL
+52 IYLAGKCRDI
-62 WERKNPGHG
+62 WERESDGQG
-71 AQLLGQA
+71 GRILGQA
-78 YVQAGGRAAGMFL
+78 YVQAGTLAAESFL
-91 PGLEYSRE
+91 PVLSYGQ
-99 EQPDDMFLAVLRTVG
+99 EQTPEDFFSAVLRTVG

-122 AETDCGEETMVE
+122 QETDCGEEEIIE
-134 DERTARAILEENE
+134 DSETAEAIREENE
-147 KLVAQKSQ
+147 KLIAQKLEA
-155 DENQKQAVTEENQQA
+155 ENQAQAVTEENQQA
-170 QNKGNEAGSQSGQT
+170 QET
-184 DGPGSGTGGSGQAD
+184 
-198 GTGNGT
+198 
-204 GGSGQSD
+204 QSD
-211 GTESGAGAESGQTDS
+211 GAAETQNET
-226 AGSPAGAQSGEDA
+226 AQA
-239 QETVQIPEGTALEK
+239 QETSQIPEGTATQK

-258 KEQLG
+258 REQLT
-263 DFHSLL
+263 DFNYLL

-280 ALESQINAQT
+280 ALESQINADT
-290 LLGKDMELEKDPENP
+290 LLGKDMKLEKNPEQP

-317 FADSVAGDTSTTV
+317 FADSVEGDTSTTV

-378 ALQEHPSVEVVID
+378 ALQEHPTIEVVID
-391 LHRDGVDESKRLVT
+391 LHRDGVDESKHLVT
-405 EVNGKQTAQVMFFN
+405 EVNGKPTAQVMFFN

-457 DYTRC
+457 EYTRC

-497 EPFADLLNKVLSGSE
+497 EPFADLLYKVLSGSGAG
-512 DL
+512 

>member
-1 MVCAVNAQSLL
+1 M
-12 NSYEVFFPER
+12 
-22 VGHIIIKGDDMND
+22 IKGDGMND

-44 ILCVVLVG
+44 ILCVIVVG
-52 IYLVGKCYTL
+52 IYLAGKCRDI
-62 WERKNPGHG
+62 WERESDGQG
-71 AQLLGQA
+71 GRILGQA
-78 YVQAGGRAAGMFL
+78 YVQAGTLAAESFL
-91 PGLEYSRE
+91 PVLSYGQ
-99 EQPDDMFLAVLRTVG
+99 EQTPEDFFSAVLRTVG

-122 AETDCGEETMVE
+122 QETDCGEEEIIE
-134 DERTARAILEENE
+134 DAETAEAIREENE
-147 KLVAQKSQ
+147 KLIAQKLEA
-155 DENQKQAVTEENQQA
+155 ENQAQAVTEENQQA
-170 QNKGNEAGSQSGQT
+170 QET
-184 DGPGSGTGGSGQAD
+184 
-198 GTGNGT
+198 
-204 GGSGQSD
+204 QSD
-211 GTESGAGAESGQTDS
+211 GAAETQNET
-226 AGSPAGAQSGEDA
+226 AQA
-239 QETVQIPEGTALEK
+239 QETSQIPEGTATQK

-258 KEQLG
+258 REQLT
-263 DFHSLL
+263 DFNYLL

-280 ALESQINAQT
+280 ALESQINVDT
-290 LLGKDMELEKDPENP
+290 LLEKDMKLEKNPEQP

-317 FADSVAGDTSTTV
+317 FADSVEGDTSTTV

-378 ALQEHPSVEVVID
+378 ALQEHPTIEVVID
-391 LHRDGVDESKRLVT
+391 LHRDGVDESKHLVT
-405 EVNGKQTAQVMFFN
+405 EVNGKPTAQVMFFN

-457 DYTRC
+457 EYTRC

-497 EPFADLLNKVLSGSE
+497 EPFADLLYKVLSGSGTG
-512 DL
+512 

>member
-1 MVCAVNAQSLL
+1 M
-12 NSYEVFFPER
+12 
-22 VGHIIIKGDDMND
+22 IKGDGMND

-44 ILCVVLVG
+44 ILCVIVVG
-52 IYLVGKCYTL
+52 IYLAGKCRDI
-62 WERKNPGHG
+62 WERESDGQG
-71 AQLLGQA
+71 GRILGQA
-78 YVQAGGRAAGMFL
+78 YVQAGTLAAESFL
-91 PGLEYSRE
+91 PVLSYGQ
-99 EQPDDMFLAVLRTVG
+99 EQTPEDCFSAVLRTVG

-122 AETDCGEETMVE
+122 QETDCGEEEIIE
-134 DERTARAILEENE
+134 DAETAEAIREENE
-147 KLVAQKSQ
+147 KLIAQKLEA
-155 DENQKQAVTEENQQA
+155 ENQAQAVTEENQQA
-170 QNKGNEAGSQSGQT
+170 QET
-184 DGPGSGTGGSGQAD
+184 
-198 GTGNGT
+198 
-204 GGSGQSD
+204 QSD
-211 GTESGAGAESGQTDS
+211 GAAETQNET
-226 AGSPAGAQSGEDA
+226 AQA
-239 QETVQIPEGTALEK
+239 QETSQIPEGTATQK

-258 KEQLG
+258 REQLT
-263 DFHSLL
+263 DFNYLL

-280 ALESQINAQT
+280 ALESQINVDT
-290 LLGKDMELEKDPENP
+290 LLGKDMKLEKNPEQP

-317 FADSVAGDTSTTV
+317 FADSVEGDTSTTV

-378 ALQEHPSVEVVID
+378 ALQEHPTIEVVID
-391 LHRDGVDESKRLVT
+391 LHRDGVDESKHLVT
-405 EVNGKQTAQVMFFN
+405 EVNGKPTAQVMFFN
-419 GLSRTNQNGEIS
+419 GLSRTNQNGEIT

-457 DYTRC
+457 EYTRC

-497 EPFADLLNKVLSGSE
+497 EPFADLLYKVLSGSGAG
-512 DL
+512 

>member
-1 MVCAVNAQSLL
+1 M
-12 NSYEVFFPER
+12 
-22 VGHIIIKGDDMND
+22 IKGDDMND

-44 ILCVVLVG
+44 ILCVIVVG
-52 IYLVGKCYTL
+52 IYLAGKCRDI
-62 WERKNPGHG
+62 WERESDGQG
-71 AQLLGQA
+71 GRILGQA
-78 YVQAGGRAAGMFL
+78 YVQAGTLAAESFL
-91 PGLEYSRE
+91 PVLSYGQ
-99 EQPDDMFLAVLRTVG
+99 EQTPEDFFSAVLRTVG

-122 AETDCGEETMVE
+122 QETDCGEEEIIE
-134 DERTARAILEENE
+134 DAETAEAIREENE
-147 KLVAQKSQ
+147 KLIAQKLEA
-155 DENQKQAVTEENQQA
+155 ENQAQAVTEENQQA
-170 QNKGNEAGSQSGQT
+170 QET
-184 DGPGSGTGGSGQAD
+184 
-198 GTGNGT
+198 
-204 GGSGQSD
+204 QSD
-211 GTESGAGAESGQTDS
+211 GAAETQNET
-226 AGSPAGAQSGEDA
+226 AQA
-239 QETVQIPEGTALEK
+239 QETSQIPEGTATQK

-258 KEQLG
+258 REQLT
-263 DFHSLL
+263 DFNYLL

-280 ALESQINAQT
+280 ALESQINVDT
-290 LLGKDMELEKDPENP
+290 LLGKDMKLEKNPEQP

-317 FADSVAGDTSTTV
+317 FADSVEGDTSTTV
-330 IGVGDYLVQL
+330 IGVGDYLAQL

-378 ALQEHPSVEVVID
+378 ALQEHPTIEVVID
-391 LHRDGVDESKRLVT
+391 LHRDGVDESKHLVT
-405 EVNGKQTAQVMFFN
+405 EVNGKPTAQVMFFN

-457 DYTRC
+457 EYTRC

-497 EPFADLLNKVLSGSE
+497 EPFADLLYKVLSGSGAG
-512 DL
+512 

>member
-1 MVCAVNAQSLL
+1 M
-12 NSYEVFFPER
+12 
-22 VGHIIIKGDDMND
+22 IKGDGMND

-44 ILCVVLVG
+44 ILCVIVVG
-52 IYLVGKCYTL
+52 IYLAGKCRDI
-62 WERKNPGHG
+62 WERESDGQG
-71 AQLLGQA
+71 GRILGQA
-78 YVQAGGRAAGMFL
+78 YVQAGTLAAESFL
-91 PGLEYSRE
+91 PVLSYGQ
-99 EQPDDMFLAVLRTVG
+99 EQTPEDFFSAVLRTVG

-122 AETDCGEETMVE
+122 QETDCGEEEIIE
-134 DERTARAILEENE
+134 DAETAEAIREENE
-147 KLVAQKSQ
+147 KLIAQKLEA
-155 DENQKQAVTEENQQA
+155 ENQAQAVTEENQQA
-170 QNKGNEAGSQSGQT
+170 QET
-184 DGPGSGTGGSGQAD
+184 
-198 GTGNGT
+198 
-204 GGSGQSD
+204 QSD
-211 GTESGAGAESGQTDS
+211 GAAETQNET
-226 AGSPAGAQSGEDA
+226 AQA
-239 QETVQIPEGTALEK
+239 QETSQIPEGTATQK

-258 KEQLG
+258 REQLT
-263 DFHSLL
+263 DFNYLL

-280 ALESQINAQT
+280 ALESQINVDT
-290 LLGKDMELEKDPENP
+290 LLGKDMKLEKNPEQP

-317 FADSVAGDTSTTV
+317 FADSVEGDTSTTV

-378 ALQEHPSVEVVID
+378 ALQEHPTIEIVID
-391 LHRDGVDESKRLVT
+391 LHRDGVDESKHLVT
-405 EVNGKQTAQVMFFN
+405 EVNGKPTAQVMFFN

-457 DYTRC
+457 EYTRC

-497 EPFADLLNKVLSGSE
+497 EPFADLLYKVLSGE
-512 DL
+512 R

>member
-1 MVCAVNAQSLL
+1 M
-12 NSYEVFFPER
+12 
-22 VGHIIIKGDDMND
+22 IKGDDMND

-44 ILCVVLVG
+44 ILCVIVVG
-52 IYLVGKCYTL
+52 IYLAGKCRDI
-62 WERKNPGHG
+62 WERESDGQG
-71 AQLLGQA
+71 GRILGQA
-78 YVQAGGRAAGMFL
+78 YVQAGTLAAESFL
-91 PGLEYSRE
+91 PVLSYGQ
-99 EQPDDMFLAVLRTVG
+99 EQTPEDFFSAVLRTVG
-114 EQFPILSF
+114 EQFSILSF
-122 AETDCGEETMVE
+122 QETDCGEEEIIE
-134 DERTARAILEENE
+134 DAETAEAIREENE
-147 KLVAQKSQ
+147 KLIAQKLEA
-155 DENQKQAVTEENQQA
+155 ENQAQAVTEENQQA
-170 QNKGNEAGSQSGQT
+170 QET
-184 DGPGSGTGGSGQAD
+184 
-198 GTGNGT
+198 
-204 GGSGQSD
+204 QSD
-211 GTESGAGAESGQTDS
+211 GAAETQNET
-226 AGSPAGAQSGEDA
+226 AQA
-239 QETVQIPEGTALEK
+239 QETSQIPEGTATQK

-258 KEQLG
+258 REQLT
-263 DFHSLL
+263 DFNYLL

-280 ALESQINAQT
+280 ALESQINVDT
-290 LLGKDMELEKDPENP
+290 LLGKDMKLEKNPEQP

-317 FADSVAGDTSTTV
+317 FADSVEGDTSTTV

-378 ALQEHPSVEVVID
+378 ALQEHPTIEVVID
-391 LHRDGVDESKRLVT
+391 LHRDGVDESKHLVT
-405 EVNGKQTAQVMFFN
+405 EVNGKPTAQVMFFN

-457 DYTRC
+457 EYTRC

-497 EPFADLLNKVLSGSE
+497 EPFADLLYKVLSGSGTG
-512 DL
+512 

>member
-1 MVCAVNAQSLL
+1 M
-12 NSYEVFFPER
+12 
-22 VGHIIIKGDDMND
+22 IKGDGMND

-44 ILCVVLVG
+44 ILCVIVVG
-52 IYLVGKCYTL
+52 IYLAGKCKEI
-62 WERKNPGHG
+62 WERESDGQG
-71 AQLLGQA
+71 GRILGQA
-78 YVQAGGRAAGMFL
+78 YVQAGTLAAESFL
-91 PGLEYSRE
+91 PVLSYGQ
-99 EQPDDMFLAVLRTVG
+99 EQTPEDFFSAVLRTVG

-122 AETDCGEETMVE
+122 QETDCGEEEIIE
-134 DERTARAILEENE
+134 DAETAEAIREENE
-147 KLVAQKSQ
+147 KLIAQKLEA
-155 DENQKQAVTEENQQA
+155 ENQAQAVTEENQQA
-170 QNKGNEAGSQSGQT
+170 QET
-184 DGPGSGTGGSGQAD
+184 
-198 GTGNGT
+198 
-204 GGSGQSD
+204 QSD
-211 GTESGAGAESGQTDS
+211 GAAETQNET
-226 AGSPAGAQSGEDA
+226 AQA
-239 QETVQIPEGTALEK
+239 QETSQIPEGTATQK

-258 KEQLG
+258 REQLT
-263 DFHSLL
+263 DFNYLL

-280 ALESQINAQT
+280 ALESQINADT
-290 LLGKDMELEKDPENP
+290 LLGKDMKLEKNPEQP

-317 FADSVAGDTSTTV
+317 FADSVEGDTSTTV

-378 ALQEHPSVEVVID
+378 ALQEHPTIEVVID
-391 LHRDGVDESKRLVT
+391 LHRDGVDESKHLVT
-405 EVNGKQTAQVMFFN
+405 EVNGKPTAQVMFFN

-457 DYTRC
+457 EYTRC

-497 EPFADLLNKVLSGSE
+497 EPFADLLYKVLSGSGTG
-512 DL
+512 

>member
-1 MVCAVNAQSLL
+1 M
-12 NSYEVFFPER
+12 
-22 VGHIIIKGDDMND
+22 IKGDDMKD
-35 LEKKVRAAL
+35 LEKKVRTAL
-44 ILCVVLVG
+44 ILCVIVVG
-52 IYLVGKCYTL
+52 IYLAGKCRDI
-62 WERKNPGHG
+62 WERESGGKGG
-71 AQLLGQA
+71 RILGQA
-78 YVQAGGRAAGMFL
+78 YVQAGTLAAESFL
-91 PGLEYSRE
+91 PVLSYGQ
-99 EQPDDMFLAVLRTVG
+99 EQAPENFFSAVLRTVG

-122 AETDCGEETMVE
+122 QETDCGEEEIIE
-134 DERTARAILEENE
+134 DAETAEAIREENE
-147 KLVAQKSQ
+147 KLIAQKLEA
-155 DENQKQAVTEENQQA
+155 ENQAQAVTEENQQV
-170 QNKGNEAGSQSGQT
+170 QET
-184 DGPGSGTGGSGQAD
+184 
-198 GTGNGT
+198 
-204 GGSGQSD
+204 QSD
-211 GTESGAGAESGQTDS
+211 GGDQGK
-226 AGSPAGAQSGEDA
+226 A
-239 QETVQIPEGTALEK
+239 QETSQIPEGTATQK

-258 KEQLG
+258 REQLT
-263 DFHSLL
+263 DFNYLL

-280 ALESQINAQT
+280 ALESQINVDT
-290 LLGKDMELEKDPENP
+290 LLGKDMKLEKNPEQP

-317 FADSVAGDTSTTV
+317 FADSVEGDTSTSV

-378 ALQEHPSVEVVID
+378 ALQEHPTIEIVID
-391 LHRDGVDESKRLVT
+391 LHRDGVDESKHLVT
-405 EVNGKQTAQVMFFN
+405 EVNGKPTAQVMFFN

-457 DYTRC
+457 EYTRC

-497 EPFADLLNKVLSGSE
+497 EPFADLLYKVLSGNGAG
-512 DL
+512 

>member
-1 MVCAVNAQSLL
+1 M
-12 NSYEVFFPER
+12 
-22 VGHIIIKGDDMND
+22 IKGDDMND

-44 ILCVVLVG
+44 ILCVIVVG
-52 IYLVGKCYTL
+52 IYLAGKCRDI
-62 WERKNPGHG
+62 WERESDGQG
-71 AQLLGQA
+71 GRILGQA
-78 YVQAGGRAAGMFL
+78 YVQAGTLAAESFL
-91 PGLEYSRE
+91 PVLSYGQ
-99 EQPDDMFLAVLRTVG
+99 EQTPEDFFSAVLRTVG

-122 AETDCGEETMVE
+122 QETDCGEEEIIE
-134 DERTARAILEENE
+134 DAETAEAIREENE
-147 KLVAQKSQ
+147 KLIAQKLEA
-155 DENQKQAVTEENQQA
+155 ENQAQAVTEENQQA
-170 QNKGNEAGSQSGQT
+170 QET
-184 DGPGSGTGGSGQAD
+184 
-198 GTGNGT
+198 
-204 GGSGQSD
+204 QSD
-211 GTESGAGAESGQTDS
+211 GAAETQNET
-226 AGSPAGAQSGEDA
+226 AQA
-239 QETVQIPEGTALEK
+239 QETSQIPEGTATQK

-258 KEQLG
+258 REQLT
-263 DFHSLL
+263 DFNYLL

-280 ALESQINAQT
+280 ALESQINADT
-290 LLGKDMELEKDPENP
+290 LLGKDMKLEKNPEQP

-317 FADSVAGDTSTTV
+317 FADSVKGDTSTTV

-378 ALQEHPSVEVVID
+378 ALQEHPTIEVVID
-391 LHRDGVDESKRLVT
+391 LHRDGVDESKHLVT
-405 EVNGKQTAQVMFFN
+405 EVNGKPTAQVMFFN

-457 DYTRC
+457 EYTRC

-497 EPFADLLNKVLSGSE
+497 EPFADLLYKVLSGSGAG
-512 DL
+512 

>member
-1 MVCAVNAQSLL
+1 M
-12 NSYEVFFPER
+12 
-22 VGHIIIKGDDMND
+22 IKGDGMND

-44 ILCVVLVG
+44 ILCVIVVG
-52 IYLVGKCYTL
+52 IYLAGKCRDI
-62 WERKNPGHG
+62 WERESDGQG
-71 AQLLGQA
+71 GRILGQA
-78 YVQAGGRAAGMFL
+78 YVQAGTLAAESFL
-91 PGLEYSRE
+91 PVLSYGQ
-99 EQPDDMFLAVLRTVG
+99 EQTPEDFFSAVLRTVG

-122 AETDCGEETMVE
+122 QETDCGEEEIIE
-134 DERTARAILEENE
+134 DAETAEAIREENE
-147 KLVAQKSQ
+147 KLIAQKLEA
-155 DENQKQAVTEENQQA
+155 ENQAQAVTEENQQA
-170 QNKGNEAGSQSGQT
+170 QET
-184 DGPGSGTGGSGQAD
+184 
-198 GTGNGT
+198 
-204 GGSGQSD
+204 QSD
-211 GTESGAGAESGQTDS
+211 GAAETQNET
-226 AGSPAGAQSGEDA
+226 AQA
-239 QETVQIPEGTALEK
+239 QETSQIPEGTATQK

-258 KEQLG
+258 REQLT
-263 DFHSLL
+263 DFNYLL

-280 ALESQINAQT
+280 ALESQINADT
-290 LLGKDMELEKDPENP
+290 LLGKDMKLEKNPEQP
-305 QILIYHTHSQEG
+305 QILIYHTHSQEE
-317 FADSVAGDTSTTV
+317 FADSVEGDTSTTV

-378 ALQEHPSVEVVID
+378 ALQEHPTIEVVID
-391 LHRDGVDESKRLVT
+391 LHRDGVDESKHLVT
-405 EVNGKQTAQVMFFN
+405 EVNGKPTAQVMFFN

-457 DYTRC
+457 EYTRC

-497 EPFADLLNKVLSGSE
+497 EPFADLLYKVLSGSGAG
-512 DL
+512 

>member
-1 MVCAVNAQSLL
+1 M
-12 NSYEVFFPER
+12 
-22 VGHIIIKGDDMND
+22 IKGDDMND

-44 ILCVVLVG
+44 ILCVIVVG
-52 IYLVGKCYTL
+52 IYLAGKCRDI
-62 WERKNPGHG
+62 WERESDGQG
-71 AQLLGQA
+71 GRILGQA
-78 YVQAGGRAAGMFL
+78 YVQAGTLAAESFL
-91 PGLEYSRE
+91 PVLSYGQ
-99 EQPDDMFLAVLRTVG
+99 EQTPEDFFSAVLRTVG

-122 AETDCGEETMVE
+122 QETDCGEEEIIE
-134 DERTARAILEENE
+134 DAETAEAIREENE
-147 KLVAQKSQ
+147 KLIAQKLEA
-155 DENQKQAVTEENQQA
+155 ENQAQAVTEENQQA
-170 QNKGNEAGSQSGQT
+170 QET
-184 DGPGSGTGGSGQAD
+184 
-198 GTGNGT
+198 
-204 GGSGQSD
+204 QSD
-211 GTESGAGAESGQTDS
+211 GAAETQNET
-226 AGSPAGAQSGEDA
+226 AQA
-239 QETVQIPEGTALEK
+239 QETSQIPEGTATQK

-258 KEQLG
+258 REQLT
-263 DFHSLL
+263 DFNYLL

-280 ALESQINAQT
+280 ALESQINVDT
-290 LLGKDMELEKDPENP
+290 LLGKDMKLEKNPEQP

-317 FADSVAGDTSTTV
+317 FADSVEGDTSTTV
-330 IGVGDYLVQL
+330 IGVGDYLAQL

-348 VLHITDTFDIVDGQL
+348 VLHITDTFDIVVGQL

-378 ALQEHPSVEVVID
+378 ALQEHPTIEIVID
-391 LHRDGVDESKRLVT
+391 LHRDGVDESKHLVT
-405 EVNGKQTAQVMFFN
+405 EVNGKPTAQVMFFN

-457 DYTRC
+457 EYTRC

-497 EPFADLLNKVLSGSE
+497 EPFADLLYKVLSGSGTG
-512 DL
+512 

>member
-1 MVCAVNAQSLL
+1 M
-12 NSYEVFFPER
+12 
-22 VGHIIIKGDDMND
+22 IKGDDMND

-44 ILCVVLVG
+44 ILCVIVVG
-52 IYLVGKCYTL
+52 IYLAGKCRDI
-62 WERKNPGHG
+62 WERESDGQG
-71 AQLLGQA
+71 GRILGQA
-78 YVQAGGRAAGMFL
+78 YVQAGTLAAESFL
-91 PGLEYSRE
+91 PVLSYGQ
-99 EQPDDMFLAVLRTVG
+99 EQTPEDFFSAVLRTVG

-122 AETDCGEETMVE
+122 QETDCGEEEIIE
-134 DERTARAILEENE
+134 DAETAEAIREENE
-147 KLVAQKSQ
+147 KLIAQKLEA
-155 DENQKQAVTEENQQA
+155 ENQAQAVTEENQQA
-170 QNKGNEAGSQSGQT
+170 QET
-184 DGPGSGTGGSGQAD
+184 
-198 GTGNGT
+198 
-204 GGSGQSD
+204 QSD
-211 GTESGAGAESGQTDS
+211 GAAETQNET
-226 AGSPAGAQSGEDA
+226 AQA
-239 QETVQIPEGTALEK
+239 QETSQIPEGTATQK

-258 KEQLG
+258 REQLT
-263 DFHSLL
+263 DFNYLL

-280 ALESQINAQT
+280 ALESQINADT
-290 LLGKDMELEKDPENP
+290 LLGKDMKLEKNPEQP

-317 FADSVAGDTSTTV
+317 FADSVEGDTSTTV

-378 ALQEHPSVEVVID
+378 ALHEHPTIEVVID
-391 LHRDGVDESKRLVT
+391 LHRDGVDESKHLVT
-405 EVNGKQTAQVMFFN
+405 EVNGKPTAQVMFFN

-457 DYTRC
+457 EYTRC
-462 IYLKGYRYN
+462 IYLKGYRYK

-497 EPFADLLNKVLSGSE
+497 EPFADLLYKVLSG
-512 DL
+512 DGAG

>member
-1 MVCAVNAQSLL
+1 M
-12 NSYEVFFPER
+12 
-22 VGHIIIKGDDMND
+22 IKGDDMND

-44 ILCVVLVG
+44 ILCVIVVG
-52 IYLVGKCYTL
+52 IYLAGKCRDI
-62 WERKNPGHG
+62 WERESDGQG
-71 AQLLGQA
+71 GRILGQA
-78 YVQAGGRAAGMFL
+78 YVQAGTLAAESFL
-91 PGLEYSRE
+91 PVLSYGQ
-99 EQPDDMFLAVLRTVG
+99 EQTPEDFFSAVLRTVG

-122 AETDCGEETMVE
+122 QETDCGEEEIIE
-134 DERTARAILEENE
+134 DAETAEAIREENE
-147 KLVAQKSQ
+147 KLIAQKLEA
-155 DENQKQAVTEENQQA
+155 ENQAQAVTEENQQA
-170 QNKGNEAGSQSGQT
+170 QET
-184 DGPGSGTGGSGQAD
+184 
-198 GTGNGT
+198 
-204 GGSGQSD
+204 QSD
-211 GTESGAGAESGQTDS
+211 GAAETQNET
-226 AGSPAGAQSGEDA
+226 AQA
-239 QETVQIPEGTALEK
+239 QETSQIPEGTATQK

-258 KEQLG
+258 REQLT
-263 DFHSLL
+263 DFNYLL

-280 ALESQINAQT
+280 ALESQINADT
-290 LLGKDMELEKDPENP
+290 LLGKDMKLEKNPEQP

-317 FADSVAGDTSTTV
+317 FADSVEGDTSTTV
-330 IGVGDYLVQL
+330 IGVGDYLAQL

-378 ALQEHPSVEVVID
+378 ALQEHPTIEVVID
-391 LHRDGVDESKRLVT
+391 LHRDGVDESKHLVT
-405 EVNGKQTAQVMFFN
+405 EVNGKPTAQVMFFN

-457 DYTRC
+457 EYTRC

-497 EPFADLLNKVLSGSE
+497 EPFADLLYKVLSGSGTG
-512 DL
+512 

>member
-1 MVCAVNAQSLL
+1 M
-12 NSYEVFFPER
+12 
-22 VGHIIIKGDDMND
+22 IKGDDMND

-44 ILCVVLVG
+44 ILCVIVAG
-52 IYLVGKCYTL
+52 IYLAGKCRDI
-62 WERKNPGHG
+62 WERESDGQG
-71 AQLLGQA
+71 GRILGQA
-78 YVQAGGRAAGMFL
+78 YVQAGTLAAESFL
-91 PGLEYSRE
+91 PVLSYGQ
-99 EQPDDMFLAVLRTVG
+99 EQTPEDFFSAVLRTVG

-122 AETDCGEETMVE
+122 QETDCGEEEIIE
-134 DERTARAILEENE
+134 DAETAEAIREENE
-147 KLVAQKSQ
+147 KLIAQKLEA
-155 DENQKQAVTEENQQA
+155 ENQAQAVTEENQQA
-170 QNKGNEAGSQSGQT
+170 QET
-184 DGPGSGTGGSGQAD
+184 
-198 GTGNGT
+198 
-204 GGSGQSD
+204 QSD
-211 GTESGAGAESGQTDS
+211 GAAETQNET
-226 AGSPAGAQSGEDA
+226 AQA
-239 QETVQIPEGTALEK
+239 QETSQIPEGTVTQK

-258 KEQLG
+258 REQLT
-263 DFHSLL
+263 DFNYLL

-280 ALESQINAQT
+280 ALESQINADT
-290 LLGKDMELEKDPENP
+290 LLGKDMKLEKNPEQP

-317 FADSVAGDTSTTV
+317 FADSVEGDTSTTV

-378 ALQEHPSVEVVID
+378 ALQEHPTIEIVID
-391 LHRDGVDESKRLVT
+391 LHRDGVDESKHLVT
-405 EVNGKQTAQVMFFN
+405 EVNGKPTAQVMFFN

-457 DYTRC
+457 EYTRC

-497 EPFADLLNKVLSGSE
+497 EPFADLLYKVLSGSGAG
-512 DL
+512 

>member
-1 MVCAVNAQSLL
+1 M
-12 NSYEVFFPER
+12 
-22 VGHIIIKGDDMND
+22 IKGDDMND
-35 LEKKVRAAL
+35 LEKKVRAVL
-44 ILCVVLVG
+44 ILCVIVVG
-52 IYLVGKCYTL
+52 IYLAGKCRDI
-62 WERKNPGHG
+62 WERESDGQG
-71 AQLLGQA
+71 GRILGQA
-78 YVQAGGRAAGMFL
+78 YVQAGTLAAESFL
-91 PGLEYSRE
+91 PVLSYGQ
-99 EQPDDMFLAVLRTVG
+99 EQTPEDFFSAVLRTVG

-122 AETDCGEETMVE
+122 QETDCGEEEIIE
-134 DERTARAILEENE
+134 DAETAEAIREENE
-147 KLVAQKSQ
+147 KLIAQKLEA
-155 DENQKQAVTEENQQA
+155 ENQAQAVTEENQQA
-170 QNKGNEAGSQSGQT
+170 QET
-184 DGPGSGTGGSGQAD
+184 
-198 GTGNGT
+198 
-204 GGSGQSD
+204 QSD
-211 GTESGAGAESGQTDS
+211 GAAETQNET
-226 AGSPAGAQSGEDA
+226 AQA
-239 QETVQIPEGTALEK
+239 QETSQIPEGTATQK

-258 KEQLG
+258 REQLT
-263 DFHSLL
+263 DFNYLL

-280 ALESQINAQT
+280 ALESQINVDT
-290 LLGKDMELEKDPENP
+290 LLGKDMKLEKNPEQP

-317 FADSVAGDTSTTV
+317 FADSVEGDTSTTV

-378 ALQEHPSVEVVID
+378 ALQEHPTIEVVID
-391 LHRDGVDESKRLVT
+391 LHRDGVDESKHLVT
-405 EVNGKQTAQVMFFN
+405 EVNGKPTAQVMFFN

-457 DYTRC
+457 EYTRC

-497 EPFADLLNKVLSGSE
+497 EPFADLLYKVLSGE
-512 DL
+512 R